1 MSNHGRARITQR
13 TPAAQEDR
21 MEMLSL
27 LDIFTHEQRIL
38 RLIYETLHMVKSH
51 TSSAKKQLCLSQ
63 QVATR
68 YGRTQVTLRRSAA
81 EEARVN

>member
-1 MSNHGRARITQR
+1 MKKGKRSRSSSKRQFTHRHAVSNHGRARITQR

-38 RLIYETLHMVKSH
+38 RLIYETLHMVKS
-51 TSSAKKQLCLSQ
+51 
-63 QVATR
+63 
-68 YGRTQVTLRRSAA
+68 RSYVC
-81 EEARVN
+81 RNK